1 MGVRVASTATSSGL
15 GLFSTAPAR
24 PPLTSFLE
32 ILTSVSQE
40 EAPANGMMD
49 SGAQTRGE
57 TSAAGLTASPQNETT
72 LPSATDDES
81 APGTAKLQAI
91 NGPRS
96 STAQRSNGQENG
108 HQAGSASIGAES
120 GNSLHATSSG
130 AGALILATDPVLS
143 SYAPSSAR
151 AGTEGNS
158 DQESIAKTT
167 LQGIRAFAPV
177 NPGVTL
183 NSGTTATNLPQGRQ
197 QDRSRVSVPGE
208 RDASDA
214 VTLTPVD
221 QAKTGTAP
229 KAAGP
234 GNGRGMKSQ
243 PLAVVTGARP
253 QATAS
258 AASALVSSTPVT
270 PVFPPHLFVQP
281 GPSGNSFQSAFAG
294 ASAHEVPRDRAVNPE
309 AQANSEPSAVTR
321 AASYQVNTA
330 SSSDNAGESIAAAA
344 VALPVNQNA
353 ISMHVNSSVPRIG
366 KLFGGISSPIANG
379 EHQRASCVE
388 TDSSFAS
395 QGIAGDSSSR
405 PVAWSIPTVGASQ
418 ATIVG
423 AVEAETSASGLMQ
436 SGAMPDAGG
445 SKALASPQA
454 SISAMSA
461 QLPVQT
467 AASGIVNQRIITS
480 APQVQNSA
488 SSFAGLG
495 AKTLDYEKRAVIS
508 AARANN
514 SDSPQLPIQTAARV
528 ETPRQIMAA
537 AMVSEGPQSTPT
549 IAGTSTGSKFANMLQ
564 SAAPAVSDSVLL
576 APTQA
581 GPSVRAI
588 RQAVPATWETA
599 TQENILTGISAKTS
613 TMATSVPVSSPK
625 PAFSFSAQPQAT
637 TSASSETNHQ
647 TPVSLTEEGVPGNIS
662 VHAPF
667 ELSAAG
673 SVATQQNPMPPP
685 FVAAN
690 RNALG
695 FVDSLPAE
703 KHSLP
708 LQSRAAQQDS
718 AQIEDGWSGVAK
730 VEVSRDAAQETNEQ
744 TSMPATVDAASAHS
758 DLQAFPPRATPG
770 PTAVRI
776 PAPMLVNT
784 LEALPAGTPD
794 AQAFSQKLADTG
806 LHELPN
812 GPTAQT
818 PDQVAVADAP
828 LVSQVQAPSVA
839 GTVPRAVASAR
850 GEEISVRDVLVPSAE
865 AGATNGA
872 RDRQQPAIAP
882 SLPEN
887 ESPRIVAASN
897 AEPVATLSSQNPNGQ
912 HNQPRTNVESPAST
926 AGAVSFDV
934 VPGGKDTQQEFIAL
948 RATADTAKF
957 EQTAPA
963 TESLNQTELATVTVA
978 AHPAAVSDNAD
989 AFSYQLAAIAA
1000 KPAAIAAQPTA
1011 VVDKR
1016 TTVVDKPAA
1025 FAAQPAA
1032 VTAKPAAVAY
1042 VANEPAFADKGAAV
1056 VDKRTTVVDKPAA
1069 FAAQPAAVTAKP
1081 AAVAYKDAF
1090 ADKGAVVVAQPAVAA
1105 DRDVALAEKP
1115 ASVAAPPTIVAAQP
1129 IVVADQPTAV
1139 TAKLE
1144 AVNDQPAA
1152 LVGNAASPSD
1162 SRAKLDNQ
1170 PGNPAPAAEAIFAFP
1185 VALPMAAA
1193 PSKGE
1198 NTLQP
1203 AKGSVEKATPGASN
1217 SRNPIV
1223 ANNGNAETGKT
1234 SDRVSGSSAMPHGAQ
1249 NSPQSPQATQTDPS
1263 HTTVTSPRAT
1273 NSDVPQAQ
1281 TQAPA
1286 QTQSTPVPAAFA
1298 AEAAHRASDIA
1309 ETAGRF
1315 SEQLGVP
1322 APMRS
1327 NGGEAVTTSSVNTA
1341 KLMQTLGESEMHV
1354 GMRSSE
1360 FGDISIRTSI
1370 NQQQMVTRISLD
1382 HSDLS
1387 QAISAHVST
1396 LQTKLGENFGL
1407 NASIEVHNL
1416 ASSHSGEPGQS
1427 SQREQGALNQSAQ
1440 AGGAQFVPEEES
1452 GITMEA
1458 PANAGNGN
1466 RLDIRA

>member
-1 MGVRVASTATSSGL
+1 
-15 GLFSTAPAR
+15 
-24 PPLTSFLE
+24 
-32 ILTSVSQE
+32 
-40 EAPANGMMD
+40 MMD

-108 HQAGSASIGAES
+108 RQAGSASIGAES

-229 KAAGP
+229 KATGP

-912 HNQPRTNVESPAST
+912 HNQPRTNVKSPAST

-1042 VANEPAFADKGAAV
+1042 VANKPAFADKGAAVVDKRTTVVDKPAAFAAQPAAVAYVANEPALADKGAAV

-1396 LQTKLGENFGL
+1396 MQTKLGENFGL

-1416 ASSHSGEPGQS
+1416 GSSHSGEPGQS